1 MYEKFG
7 NTSIRIIDKKNNFD
21 VVYNYGIFS
30 FDTDNFYYKFIK
42 GETDYQLGIYDTR
55 NFLPEYAQRN
65 SMVVEQ
71 ILNLTPAEKKD
82 LFALLMKN
90 YEPENRTYRYNFVF
104 DNCAT
109 RPRDKVLASLHGY
122 VKF

>member
-1 MYEKFG
+1 MRKILLAITILLNVLNLSAQQISISDSAIVSLITCSPGEEIYAKFG
-7 NTSIRIIDKKNNFD
+7 HTAIRIIDKKNNFD

-71 ILNLTPAEKKD
+71 ILN
-82 LFALLMKN
+82 
-90 YEPENRTYRYNFVF
+90 
-104 DNCAT
+104 
-109 RPRDKVLASLHGY
+109 
-122 VKF
+122 